1 MRGEGYALATDA
13 DGKVYYSEEGC
24 AQGDPLGPF
33 LWSIGYHYWSLLQ
46 QQAAHPDTLLYAYLD
61 DTYCLDAPAAAVACM
76 DTGARVTEA
85 DCRVA
90 SNLSKQCVWSPGGA
104 AALAPLSSRVALRGT
119 PNAPPTKGHE
129 RAGGGTLLGIKVLG
143 AFLGDVGWCS
153 AQLVKR
159 VRIAL
164 EPLDGIIQLRDAPS
178 LDIAQQAQH
187 CLMRYCS
194 NTTLVYF
201 LRTMPPSMTIEAAQ
215 EHDRLIAS
223 AFHRIVGSEAGSPA
237 QCERALR
244 QARLP
249 VKLGGLGLTSMAA
262 IRRAAWVGT
271 WALVWTP
278 LRQLHAPFRA
288 VDITAESAADFQQL
302 SIFTE
307 LQDAH
312 STLLDDYDYV
322 ARTYEQYDRQVFDY
336 CKEGLAHF
344 RFHPDGLPDRD
355 TLLPLACFDSGSE
368 HLQSAQRRYSQI
380 IHHAAWLGF
389 WNALQLPGVARRE
402 AVRFIAV
409 SQYQAGAFLNAV
421 PSRRDFRIP
430 TWALRIAVQRRLGLP
445 LDEALAR
452 GAPTCSARGGKVQ
465 DPLGDAASNIGRLGH
480 CGRHNSLLAALAKV
494 MRSVW
499 GMLVEVEPRDHLG
512 YSNDYRPD
520 VSVAGAGRSRS
531 RLVGDVKFKDP
542 LSSNPEDVGQ
552 RGAFVGLGNTEP
564 GTSADVFGLE
574 QRGAVGDGDFRPSD
588 GGGYV
593 AYKKADYAHA
603 LSRSDTDVQMYLFE
617 TFGGWCNAVKRLF
630 YQMKD
635 KVRNKLSKRQHED
648 EASWSTRSWLSLQAQ
663 RMSVAL
669 QLAAAEEI
677 ATELR
682 LAAASEDAAV
692 A

>member
-1 MRGEGYALATDA
+1 M
-13 DGKVYYSEEGC
+13 
-24 AQGDPLGPF
+24 
-33 LWSIGYHYWSLLQ
+33 
-46 QQAAHPDTLLYAYLD
+46 
-61 DTYCLDAPAAAVACM
+61 
-76 DTGARVTEA
+76 
-85 DCRVA
+85 
-90 SNLSKQCVWSPGGA
+90 
-104 AALAPLSSRVALRGT
+104 SSV
-119 PNAPPTKGHE
+119 H
-129 RAGGGTLLGIKVLG
+129 V
-143 AFLGDVGWCS
+143 
-153 AQLVKR
+153 
-159 VRIAL
+159 
-164 EPLDGIIQLRDAPS
+164 
-178 LDIAQQAQH
+178 
-187 CLMRYCS
+187 
-194 NTTLVYF
+194 
-201 LRTMPPSMTIEAAQ
+201 
-215 EHDRLIAS
+215 
-223 AFHRIVGSEAGSPA
+223 
-237 QCERALR
+237 
-244 QARLP
+244 
-249 VKLGGLGLTSMAA
+249 
-262 IRRAAWVGT
+262 
-271 WALVWTP
+271 
-278 LRQLHAPFRA
+278 
-288 VDITAESAADFQQL
+288 
-302 SIFTE
+302 
-307 LQDAH
+307 
-312 STLLDDYDYV
+312 
-322 ARTYEQYDRQVFDY
+322 
-336 CKEGLAHF
+336 
-344 RFHPDGLPDRD
+344 
-355 TLLPLACFDSGSE
+355 LAC
-368 HLQSAQRRYSQI
+368 L
-380 IHHAAWLGF
+380 
-389 WNALQLPGVARRE
+389 WNALQLPGVARQE
-402 AVRFIAV
+402 AVRFVAV

-430 TWALRIAVQRRLGLP
+430 TWALRVAVQRRLGLP

-531 RLVGDVKFKDP
+531 RLVGDVKFKDS

-617 TFGGWCNAVKRLF
+617 TFGGWCNAAKRLF
-630 YQMKD
+630 HQMKD